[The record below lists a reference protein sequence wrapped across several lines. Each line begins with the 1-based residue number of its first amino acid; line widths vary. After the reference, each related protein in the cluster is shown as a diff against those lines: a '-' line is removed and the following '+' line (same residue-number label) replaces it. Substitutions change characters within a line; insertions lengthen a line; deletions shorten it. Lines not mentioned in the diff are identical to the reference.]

1 MKKLAL
7 ILALIL
13 AAPAPAS
20 AFCFSSFHQPK
31 VEQQTVQV
39 VNGVPVAI
47 KTVEA
52 KKPDSFCKTVMRSA
66 AISVVVTTFVTT
78 IKLGIIVLT
87 GVPIL

>member
-1 MKKLAL
+1 MKKLVL
-7 ILALIL
+7 ILALVL
-13 AAPAPAS
+13 VAPAPAS
-20 AFCFSSFHQPK
+20 ASCFSFHQPK

-47 KTVEA
+47 KTVEV

-66 AISVVVTTFVTT
+66 TVSIVVTTFVTS

-87 GVPIL
+87 GIPIL